1 MVGGSCCLIT
11 FYFITY
17 CHPKP
22 LMFMIFDESPKHLN
36 FRLFH
41 FKTDFTAILHYDN
54 TSFKFDIWHCVI
66 NVTPSVNVFFIASS
80 NCHVI

>member
-17 CHPKP
+17 CHYQKP
-22 LMFMIFDESPKHLN
+22 LMFMIFYESPKHLD

-41 FKTDFTAILHYDN
+41 FKTDFTDILHYDN
-54 TSFKFDIWHCVI
+54 TGTYSNSTYKVK
-66 NVTPSVNVFFIASS
+66 VTPSVNVFFIASS
-80 NCHVI
+80 DCHVI